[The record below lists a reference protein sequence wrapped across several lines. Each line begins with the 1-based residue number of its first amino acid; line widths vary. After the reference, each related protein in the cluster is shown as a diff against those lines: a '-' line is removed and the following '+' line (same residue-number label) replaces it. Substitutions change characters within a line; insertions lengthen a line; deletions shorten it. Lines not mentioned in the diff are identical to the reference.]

1 MLGNYGSQI
10 SARASSVDL
19 CRMEQNVS
27 DQSLKFQLQKK
38 RASLATVS
46 SRYFMF
52 NVLHIIF
59 MYQEIQSIQY
69 DISYTIHRYILLF
82 FT

>member
-27 DQSLKFQLQKK
+27 DQSLKFELQKK

-46 SRYFMF
+46 SRYFML

-69 DISYTIHRYILLF
+69 NILYTIHLHIYYYF
-82 FT
+82 